1 MKIGVGME
9 IIFKLISILK
19 GFNLE
24 EKREIKVFHKL
35 NFKEQNAIRNQYRKE
50 CYKEY
55 KYSIN
60 LYILYV
66 ILGILSLGGLLFCY
80 INLLWGMVIF
90 TLNFIFMIVV
100 LYFLIRSNYS
110 FYKFLN
116 SIGYVYDEK

>member
-9 IIFKLISILK
+9 IIFKIISILNIL
-19 GFNLE
+19 NLE
-24 EKREIKVFHKL
+24 EKGNKKVFHKL
-35 NFKEQNAIRNQYRKE
+35 NCKEQNVIRKQYKKE

-55 KYSIN
+55 RYSIN

-66 ILGILSLGGLLFCY
+66 ILGLLSLGGLLFCY

-90 TLNFIFMIVV
+90 ALSFIFMIVV
-100 LYFLIRSNYS
+100 IYFLMRSNYN
-110 FYKFLN
+110 FYKYLN